1 MASLSEKTPDN
12 VPGPYYID
20 STCID
25 CDQCRVI
32 APDLYARNDDT
43 GMGYVKRQPV
53 SADDVAV
60 AEEARLACATE
71 SIGNDGN

>member
-1 MASLSEKTPDN
+1 MATLSERMPEN

-32 APDLYARNDDT
+32 APDFFARNDDT
-43 GMGYVKRQPV
+43 GMGYVKQQPV
-53 SADDVAV
+53 TAEEMAL
-60 AEEARLACATE
+60 AEEAMLACATE

>member
-1 MASLSEKTPDN
+1 MATLSERMPEN

-20 STCID
+20 SSCID

-32 APDLYARNDDT
+32 APDFFARNDDT

-53 SADDVAV
+53 TAEELAL
-60 AEEARLACATE
+60 AEEAMLACATE

>member
-1 MASLSEKTPDN
+1 MASLSDKNPDN
-12 VPGPYYID
+12 LPGPYYID

-32 APDLYARNDDT
+32 APDFYARNDDT
-43 GMGYVKRQPV
+43 GLGYVKCQPV
-53 SADDVAV
+53 TADEVAL

>member
-1 MASLSEKTPDN
+1 MPEN

-20 STCID
+20 SSCID

-32 APDLYARNDDT
+32 APDFFARNDDT

-53 SADDVAV
+53 TAEELAL
-60 AEEARLACATE
+60 AEEAMLACATE